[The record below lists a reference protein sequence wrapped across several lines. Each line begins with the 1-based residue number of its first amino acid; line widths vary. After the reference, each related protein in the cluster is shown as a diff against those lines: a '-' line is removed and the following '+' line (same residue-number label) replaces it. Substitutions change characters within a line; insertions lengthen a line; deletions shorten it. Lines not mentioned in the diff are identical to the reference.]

1 MIEANTLTSGKRL
14 VAVLASAILLLA
26 GFAHGQ
32 ESLSMDQLVAQ
43 VLASNNRAEAARF
56 MEQSAKESVGAAG
69 RWPDP
74 MLMLGIQNSPKDFD
88 FEKDAMTMRVV
99 GLSQDIPYS
108 GFLGLQRKAAGAAAR
123 ESALDRQ
130 VTERDLAYAAR
141 LAYIDLYFKQQLLA
155 ELLQQK
161 SLLEQIAKSVESQI
175 QTNQANREQLLASQG
190 DIWRLESS
198 ILSLQQEIDASTL
211 RLNSLRGLSGNSAV
225 GTLAAPGSNI
235 SSDSIDTWF
244 AMAKANYPPL
254 AKLQSR
260 VEKYQFEEKA
270 ANRMTFPMLNL
281 RAEYGIRTGREI
293 GLHGDPGE
301 EREDMVSF
309 AATISLLIFSRGGQ
323 RAMARSMRAM
333 SLSQSHEAEQL
344 WSDIE
349 SALRSLHLR
358 SRRLAESVALYDSKI
373 VPNSSDIYES
383 ALSNYA
389 ASKTTLSDLLGYQ
402 MALIQDQSTLIQL
415 RAEQARAAMEV
426 LQYIEAPFGETSPT
440 VANNQ
445 GQNP

>member
-1 MIEANTLTSGKRL
+1 
-14 VAVLASAILLLA
+14 
-26 GFAHGQ
+26 
-32 ESLSMDQLVAQ
+32 MDQVVAQ
-43 VLASNNRAEAARF
+43 VLASNNRAEAARY
-56 MEQSAKESVGAAG
+56 MEQSAKESVGASG

-88 FEKDAMTMRVV
+88 LDKDAMTMRVI
-99 GLSQDIPYS
+99 GLSQDIPYA
-108 GFLGLQRKAAGAAAR
+108 GYLGLQKKAAGTAAR

-155 ELLQQK
+155 ELFQQK

-175 QTNQANREQLLASQG
+175 QTNQANREQLLSSQG

-198 ILSLQQEIDASTL
+198 VLSLQQEIDASAL
-211 RLNSLRGLSGNSAV
+211 RLNSLRGLSGNAAV
-225 GTLAAPGSNI
+225 GTLAAPV
-235 SSDSIDTWF
+235 SSIPTDSIETWL
-244 AMAKANYPPL
+244 AMAKSNYPPL
-254 AKLQSR
+254 AKLQSS
-260 VEKYQFEEKA
+260 VERYGFEERA
-270 ANRMTFPMLNL
+270 ARRMTFPMLNL

-301 EREDMVSF
+301 EREDMVSIG
-309 AATISLLIFSRGGQ
+309 ATISLPIFSRGGQ
-323 RAMARSMRAM
+323 RAMARSMHAM
-333 SLSQSHEAEQL
+333 SLSQSHEVDQL

-358 SRRLAESVALYDSKI
+358 TKRLHESVALYESKI

-402 MALIQDQSTLIQL
+402 MALIQDQMTLTQL
-415 RAEQARAAMEV
+415 HAEQARAEVEV
-426 LQYIEAPFGETSPT
+426 LQYIEQSSGDTPST
-440 VANNQ
+440 VSRKQ
-445 GQNP
+445 GQKP